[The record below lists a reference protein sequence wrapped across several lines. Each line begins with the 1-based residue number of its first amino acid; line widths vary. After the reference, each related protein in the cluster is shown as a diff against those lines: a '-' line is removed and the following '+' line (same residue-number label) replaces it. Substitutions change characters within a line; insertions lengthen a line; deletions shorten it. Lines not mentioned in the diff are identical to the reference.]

1 MKTVP
6 DSTKI
11 HQIKAKKSKFSGG
24 PCPGPPCFVMQISLP
39 PPYSPTISHLAPPLG
54 QNLKETL
61 LITLLEDATEY
72 YSLSLF
78 IFVKKH
84 EKKGYTVFI
93 YIIL

>member
-1 MKTVP
+1 MPP
-6 DSTKI
+6 DPLVLSCRYHFTPSP
-11 HQIKAKKSKFSGG
+11 H
-24 PCPGPPCFVMQISLP
+24 
-39 PPYSPTISHLAPPLG
+39 SPTISHFAPPLG

-61 LITLLEDATEY
+61 LITLLEDAAEY